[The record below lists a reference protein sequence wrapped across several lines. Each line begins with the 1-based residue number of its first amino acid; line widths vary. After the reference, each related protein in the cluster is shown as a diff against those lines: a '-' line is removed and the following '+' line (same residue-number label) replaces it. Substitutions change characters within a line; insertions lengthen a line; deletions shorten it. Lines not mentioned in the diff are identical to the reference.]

1 VRRDPDPFVTP
12 PPALTDR
19 GEAAGP
25 AEADVQA
32 VIIYADGGS
41 RGNPGPA
48 GYGAVVF
55 GPDGATLLAER
66 AAALGTTTNNVA
78 EYSGLIAGLQA
89 AGELGA
95 TRVTARMDSKLVVEQ
110 MSGRWKIKH
119 PALRSLNDQAKALA
133 DEFEDVEFEWVPRA
147 QNSYADRLANEAMDA
162 AAAGH
167 TWKAAEP
174 APAPAESAATGQPD
188 SAAGDPAASAPNGQ
202 FLDAVT
208 GPDADLDTTPTWQ
221 DPAAALPHARDGE
234 PTRFVIVRHGETTW
248 GAEARFAG
256 RHDVSLTPRGRR
268 QASAVAGRIAR
279 LAPAV
284 VLTSPLQRC
293 RNTAQAIAAEVGA
306 PVLVDDRLI
315 DGLLGDWTGFRANE
329 IEQRWPQEFAAWRS
343 DPDARPPGG
352 ESFTDIRQRVRPLMT
367 DALTTYRGH
376 TVVLVT
382 HAAPSKM
389 ILATALDVDSAVAYR
404 VRVDTASLSGFTVE
418 ADGAVM
424 VWAINETGHLI
435 G

>member
-1 VRRDPDPFVTP
+1 VTP
-12 PPALTDR
+12 PPALADR
-19 GEAAGP
+19 GEAGDPVAAGNST
-25 AEADVQA
+25 

-55 GPDGATLLAER
+55 GSDGATVLAER
-66 AAALGTTTNNVA
+66 AAALGVTTNNVA
-78 EYSGLIAGLQA
+78 EYSGLIAGLEA
-89 AGELGA
+89 ARELGA
-95 TRVTARMDSKLVVEQ
+95 IRAAVRMDSKLVVEQ
-110 MSGRWKIKH
+110 MSGRWKVKH
-119 PALRSLNDQAKALA
+119 PALRPLNAGASALVG
-133 DEFEDVEFEWVPRA
+133 EFEQVEFEWVPRA
-147 QNSYADRLANEAMDA
+147 ENSHADRLANEAMDA
-162 AAAGH
+162 AAAGR
-167 TWKAAEP
+167 TWTAPEP
-174 APAPAESAATGQPD
+174 ASPEAD
-188 SAAGDPAASAPNGQ
+188 S
-202 FLDAVT
+202 
-208 GPDADLDTTPTWQ
+208 DLDTTPTWQ

-234 PTRFVIVRHGETTW
+234 PTRFVVVRHGETTW
-248 GAEARFAG
+248 GAQARFAG
-256 RHDVSLTPRGRR
+256 RKDVSLTPRGRR

-279 LAPAV
+279 LTPAV

-315 DGLLGDWTGFRANE
+315 DGLLGEWTGFRAYE
-329 IEQRWPQEFAAWRS
+329 IEERWPQEFAAWRS
-343 DPDARPPGG
+343 DPDAQPPGG
-352 ESFTDIRQRVRPLMT
+352 ESFTEIRQRVRPLIT